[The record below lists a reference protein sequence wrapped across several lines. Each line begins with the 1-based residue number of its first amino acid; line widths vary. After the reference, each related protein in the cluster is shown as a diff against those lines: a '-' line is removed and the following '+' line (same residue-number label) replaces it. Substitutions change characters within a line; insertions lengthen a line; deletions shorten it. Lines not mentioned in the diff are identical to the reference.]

1 MAQSRLSSAQHTRQG
16 FVCCAVGGEEESLKE
31 AANRFSDVRSRAV
44 YAGRMEER
52 KLMRRRIAMLIMAA
66 TVATT
71 MVAGPVGAAF
81 GAEHHPP
88 KFHPKSKQC
97 SGSNNHPNCPGKH

>member
-1 MAQSRLSSAQHTRQG
+1 VYMGR
-16 FVCCAVGGEEESLKE
+16 VG
-31 AANRFSDVRSRAV
+31 
-44 YAGRMEER
+44 ER
-52 KLMRRRIAMLIMAA
+52 NLMRRRVAMLIMAA

-97 SGSNNHPNCPGKH
+97 SGGSNHPNCPGKH

>member
-1 MAQSRLSSAQHTRQG
+1 
-16 FVCCAVGGEEESLKE
+16 
-31 AANRFSDVRSRAV
+31 
-44 YAGRMEER
+44 
-52 KLMRRRIAMLIMAA
+52 MRRRVAMLIMAA

-88 KFHPKSKQC
+88 KFHVKSKQC
-97 SGSNNHPNCPGKH
+97 SGGSNHPNCPGKH

>member
-1 MAQSRLSSAQHTRQG
+1 ML
-16 FVCCAVGGEEESLKE
+16 VGG
-31 AANRFSDVRSRAV
+31 SRAV
-44 YAGRMEER
+44 ERRWWRGRGGSRARRSDAIGSIGEAVYIGRGEER
-52 KLMRRRIAMLIMAA
+52 NLMRRRVAMLIMAA
-66 TVATT
+66 TVAPT

-97 SGSNNHPNCPGKH
+97 SGGNNHPNCPGKH

>member
-1 MAQSRLSSAQHTRQG
+1 MVA
-16 FVCCAVGGEEESLKE
+16 GER
-31 AANRFSDVRSRAV
+31 RFSRARRSDTIGSIGEAV
-44 YAGRMEER
+44 YIGRVGER
-52 KLMRRRIAMLIMAA
+52 NLMRRRVAMLIMAA

-97 SGSNNHPNCPGKH
+97 SGGSNHPNCPGKH

>member
-1 MAQSRLSSAQHTRQG
+1 VYMGR
-16 FVCCAVGGEEESLKE
+16 VG
-31 AANRFSDVRSRAV
+31 
-44 YAGRMEER
+44 ER
-52 KLMRRRIAMLIMAA
+52 NLMRRRVAMLIMAA

-88 KFHPKSKQC
+88 KFHVKSTQC
-97 SGSNNHPNCPGKH
+97 SGGNNHPNCPGKH